1 MAQWINHVYT
11 HQNFLI
17 NCAIDQVQWSL
28 STSVFF
34 PVENSMGLKY
44 LINMFSSEKHKMF
57 CERAQNK
64 FISENYPAS
73 FFFFFFCPSG
83 IWDLSSLTRDWT
95 HAFCSVSLESQSLD
109 CKGTPPHLVCTVLTA
124 ARNWVVWD
132 MIFSFQDTRA
142 WSAKECGKFCINWYS
157 GYCVCHLHF
166 YPSSPLV
173 SEASFCLQFTAKHG
187 CLLLSV
193 ALAPGPHSQ
202 WLVERGMLRPWPSFN
217 HSKQS
222 EVSS

>member
-73 FFFFFFCPSG
+73 FFFFFFVQVAFG
-83 IWDLSSLTRDWT
+83 I
-95 HAFCSVSLESQSLD
+95 
-109 CKGTPPHLVCTVLTA
+109 LV
-124 ARNWVVWD
+124 
-132 MIFSFQDTRA
+132 
-142 WSAKECGKFCINWYS
+142 
-157 GYCVCHLHF
+157 
-166 YPSSPLV
+166 
-173 SEASFCLQFTAKHG
+173 
-187 CLLLSV
+187 
-193 ALAPGPHSQ
+193 
-202 WLVERGMLRPWPSFN
+202 PWPGIEPMPSA
-217 HSKQS
+217 
-222 EVSS
+222 V